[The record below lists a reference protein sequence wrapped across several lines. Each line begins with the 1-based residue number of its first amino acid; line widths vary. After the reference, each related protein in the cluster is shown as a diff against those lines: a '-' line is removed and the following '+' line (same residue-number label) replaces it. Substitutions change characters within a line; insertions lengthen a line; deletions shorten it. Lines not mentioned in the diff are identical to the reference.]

1 MIHSKFGVWIPSS
14 INNARTPTAVAL
26 GNFDGI
32 HLGHRQVLKPILKL
46 TKEYT
51 PTVVTFEPHPQEFF
65 SGESRQLLTPT
76 NEKIQI
82 LSSLKIK
89 QLIRLPFNQDLA
101 SLSPLE
107 FVVDILINKLNVKY
121 ISVGENFYFGYK
133 RTGTVELLRDFTERF
148 GISVHT
154 TKLQTFLN
162 SNRKTPLRISSS
174 RIRKYLTDG
183 NMTEV
188 KQMLGYSYF
197 LRGLVVSGQKIGRTI
212 GFPTANLKLP
222 EDKLLPCDGVYC
234 VYVEL
239 ENKNISKGVINIGK
253 RPTINSGST
262 VEVHLLDWSGNLYGK
277 TLTVYLEKFLR
288 SEQKFS
294 SLKTLKDQIEQD
306 CRKARSILI

>member
-148 GISVHT
+148 GISIHT

-294 SLKTLKDQIEQD
+294 SLKTLKDQIAQD

>member
-148 GISVHT
+148 GISIHT

>member
-1 MIHSKFGVWIPSS
+1 M
-14 INNARTPTAVAL
+14 AL

-46 TKEYT
+46 SSKYT

-65 SGESRQLLTPT
+65 TGKSRQLLTPID
-76 NEKIQI
+76 EKIQL
-82 LSSLKIK
+82 LSSLKIE
-89 QLIRLPFNQDLA
+89 QLIQLPFNQNLA

-107 FVVDILINKLNVKY
+107 FIVDILVNKLNVKY
-121 ISVGENFYFGYK
+121 ISVGENFYFGRK
-133 RTGTVELLRDFTERF
+133 RTGTVELLKDFTERF
-148 GISVHT
+148 GIYVNT

-162 SNRKTPLRISSS
+162 YNKKNSLRISSS

-183 NMTEV
+183 KMVEV

-197 LRGLVVSGQKIGRTI
+197 LRGLVISGQRIGRTI

-222 EDKLLPCDGVYC
+222 IDKLLPCDGVYC

-239 ENKNISKGVINIGK
+239 ENKNINKGVVNIGK
-253 RPTINSGST
+253 RPTINGGST

-277 TLTVYLEKFLR
+277 TITIYLEKFLR

-294 SLKTLKDQIEQD
+294 SLQTLKNQIEKD
-306 CRKARSILI
+306 CDKARFILI

>member
-1 MIHSKFGVWIPSS
+1 MIHRKFGVWIPSS